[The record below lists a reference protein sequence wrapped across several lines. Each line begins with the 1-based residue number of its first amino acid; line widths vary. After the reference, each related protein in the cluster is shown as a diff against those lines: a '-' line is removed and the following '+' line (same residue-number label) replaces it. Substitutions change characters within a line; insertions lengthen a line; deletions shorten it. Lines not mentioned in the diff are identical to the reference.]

1 MSGTHADGGGNYGAA
16 AASAAAAAIRR
27 RAGDVQ
33 PAVAIILG
41 SGLGGLAG
49 RMADAVSIPFA
60 DVPGFPSATV
70 AGHAGKLIV
79 GTLGGRSVVT
89 LGGRFHM
96 YEGHDAALAGFPVRV
111 LHALG
116 ARTLFVSNAAG
127 GIRRTFRPGDLMLI
141 RDHVNLMF
149 RSPLIGPL
157 EPGDIR
163 FPDMSAPYDDAL
175 AQQLRDVALSLR
187 IPLTEGVYGGLLGPT
202 YETPA
207 EVRML
212 GILGADAVG
221 MSTVPEVIVARAVGM
236 RVAGISCITNLASG
250 ISPHPLSHA
259 EVIETTDRVAERFET
274 LVERWVERGTAAA
287 STSY

>member
-1 MSGTHADGGGNYGAA
+1 MSGANTSEPAKYGAA
-16 AASAAAAAIRR
+16 AAAGAADAIRR
-27 RAGDVQ
+27 RVGDIR
-33 PAVAIILG
+33 PAAAIILG
-41 SGLGGLAG
+41 SGLGGLA
-49 RMADAVSIPFA
+49 RRVAEPISIPFA
-60 DVPGFPSATV
+60 EVPGFPQATV
-70 AGHAGKLIV
+70 VGHAGKLIV
-79 GTLGGRSVVT
+79 GTLGGRTVVT
-89 LGGRFHM
+89 LAGRFHM

-141 RDHVNLMF
+141 RDHLNLMF
-149 RSPLIGPL
+149 RSPLVGAL
-157 EPGDIR
+157 EPGDVR
-163 FPDMSAPYDDAL
+163 FPDMSAPYDTAL
-175 AQQLRDVALSLR
+175 AQQLRDVASELH
-187 IPLTEGVYGGLLGPT
+187 IPLVEGVYGGLLGPT

-221 MSTVPEVIVARAVGM
+221 MSTVPEVIVARTIGM

-259 EVIETTDRVAERFET
+259 EVIETTTVVAERFET
-274 LVERWVERGTAAA
+274 LVESWVSKLA
-287 STSY
+287 